1 MHWDILVRCDP
12 TVELELCVKLKIEL
26 ELKSFLVRNLSLST
40 AVGNRKNRR
49 NRTAMSRSE
58 LPVRKKVTNVRRLA
72 VWNNHPG

>member
-40 AVGNRKNRR
+40 AVGNRKNRQ